1 MCGYDPF
8 YWYEYDLDKEYL
20 ERTGDKRMHGFR
32 QAQLEY
38 ERYLTSPFDKGG
50 PLYGGNEEEITRE
63 DYLETQAEYMLEEM
77 MMERYS
83 D

>member
-20 ERTGDKRMHGFR
+20 ERTGDNFMDGFQR
-32 QAQLEY
+32 ALQEW
-38 ERYLTSPFDKGG
+38 ERDNLYFPLDKF
-50 PLYGGNEEEITRE
+50 EAEDE
-63 DYLETQAEYMLEEM
+63 DYKKYEDPEVDRRLED
-77 MMERYS
+77 R